1 MGKKWKVLP
10 NCTFRSEDDGA
21 GFVFNADNDALHPVN
36 KMATQLLRELSDG
49 PATEQEIFERMW
61 PHLEASIRDSVRE
74 DFRVFLRALSE
85 RGCLGT
91 EGEEQEKDMVEA
103 KSDIYSPP
111 LVEEFGRRR
120 RREIDPDEE
129 PKSNDDKMQ
138 RRRFFAVGAGALA
151 AMAAFPRKASAAG
164 NCDPSG
170 HAPDPNWAC
179 YNGIEPQ
186 GDTGYCQTGD
196 SPDPAFCNTGNY
208 PGGVE
213 KGTCTDLGNHPW
225 FEHCNAGSVP
235 AHSDC
240 HNGTSPAL
248 ECNTQ
253 GNDPTTGACI
263 DFGMYPNN
271 SDPDADCYQGNEPN
285 DTCFDTGSMPYAE
298 GYTCQAGYRP
308 T

>member
-10 NCTFRSEDDGA
+10 NCTFRTEDDGT

-36 KMATQLLRELSDG
+36 QMATQLLRELSDG
-49 PATEQEIFERMW
+49 PATEKEIFERMW
-61 PHLEASIRDSVRE
+61 PHLEASIRDSIRE

-129 PKSNDDKMQ
+129 PKSNDDRMQ

-151 AMAAFPRKASAAG
+151 AMLVRPQKAQAWDACTPVG
-164 NCDPSG
+164 EGPAYAYCDT
-170 HAPDPNWAC
+170 
-179 YNGIEPQ
+179 
-186 GDTGYCQTGD
+186 GDTPIYVGGGCRSTGEYPQVED
-196 SPDPAFCNTGNY
+196 CNPSGNY
-208 PGGVE
+208 PGWE
-213 KGTCTDLGNHPW
+213 CQSGNHPSSGDCVSGDHPVSDGGDCW
-225 FEHCNAGSVP
+225 ETGNFPTGDGGFCEDGYEPTDGYCNA
-235 AHSDC
+235 
-240 HNGTSPAL
+240 NGNYPGWVGP
-248 ECNTQ
+248 EFCTQ
-253 GNDPTTGACI
+253 IGN
-263 DFGMYPNN
+263 
-271 SDPDADCYQGNEPN
+271 
-285 DTCFDTGSMPYAE
+285 
-298 GYTCQAGYRP
+298 RP